1 MTLAKVLNQARYKVY
16 NFIKRDFA
24 YSTQVDHA
32 GKYLP
37 FGLHDNF
44 PNHLNKLIQGSP
56 TATSCLSTWADF
68 IAGEGFNEGED
79 LENLKVNK
87 SGLTFYQFHCIQSL
101 SFAKNW
107 GVATLVKYNRV
118 GQNTEWFDLPF
129 GSCRLAEPDSSG
141 LISKII
147 YNPYFGTPLY
157 RHKDS
162 VVYDAYNPSAAID
175 QAKDP
180 KWKGQIYWYGIRDDK
195 DPFYPIPDHFSAEH
209 WMSVEKNAAV
219 YFDDQ
224 LENGFLQD
232 TIMKMIG
239 DPNDPSGMKDGNEND
254 IPKGKAFD
262 QEMTSNFAGAKNR
275 HRILAMWGNSKE
287 EWPELEAFP
296 NSGNPDL
303 FRVQDEH
310 AIKKI
315 TIATKVPGVLANIQ
329 DTNNFSGEQIR
340 PAVRLMQQRAVRP
353 QSLLINIYQDLLK
366 NRVEPYTEKITI
378 VDYNPYPEENSVEDK
393 VWAELTPE
401 ERRKWIKDHTE
412 IELTETLAPTTTVV
426 EPEEPET
433 PLENRILNLHF
444 DSYPED
450 AKKNVKRALEWQE
463 KMATRCT
470 GKAGEVISQAI
481 LDGKP
486 LGPKEIRRL
495 SKFLSK
501 NAVHSSKPWSESCE
515 AVAYYA
521 WGGGDMMKWANEKV
535 KELHG

>member
-1 MTLAKVLNQARYKVY
+1 MIKAVSQARYKVY
-16 NFIKRDFA
+16 NYISNFVQREFA
-24 YSTQVDHA
+24 NPSQVNQ
-32 GKYLP
+32 GYLP
-37 FGLHDNF
+37 FGADDSF
-44 PNHLNKLIQGSP
+44 PTRLTKLIQGSP

-68 IAGEGFNEGED
+68 ITGEGFNEGED

-87 SGLTFYQFHCIQSL
+87 TGLTLFQFHTIQSAV
-101 SFAKNW
+101 FAKSW

-118 GQNTEWFDLPF
+118 GQITELYDLPF
-129 GSCRLAEPDSSG
+129 GACRLSKPDDNG
-141 LISKII
+141 LISTIL
-147 YNPYFGTPLY
+147 YNPYFGTALY
-157 RHKDS
+157 NQNDT
-162 VVYDAYNPSAAID
+162 VVYDAYNPNAAID
-175 QAKDP
+175 QAKNL

-195 DPFYPIPDHFSAEH
+195 DPFYPIPDHYSAQH
-209 WMSVEKNAAV
+209 WMNVEKNAAI

-239 DPNDPSGMKDGNEND
+239 DPNDPSGMKDDKNED

-262 QEMTSNFAGAKNR
+262 KEMTGNFAGAKNR
-275 HRILAMWGNSKE
+275 HRILAMWGSNKE
-287 EWPELEAFP
+287 EWPELEPFP

-340 PAVRLMQQRAVRP
+340 PAVRLMQQRASRP
-353 QSLLINIYQDLLK
+353 QSILIGIYQDLLK
-366 NRVEPYTEKITI
+366 NMVNPYTSPITI
-378 VDYNPYPEENSVEDK
+378 VDYNPYPEENTVDDK
-393 VWAELTPE
+393 VWNELTAE

-412 IELTETLAPTTTVV
+412 IELTEAAPTI
-426 EPEEPET
+426 EEPLE
-433 PLENRILNLHF
+433 PVENRILNLHF
-444 DSYPED
+444 DSYPEN
-450 AKKNVKRALEWQE
+450 AKKNVKRAIEWQD
-463 KMATRCT
+463 KMQTKCT
-470 GKAGEVISQAI
+470 GKAGEVISLAI

-495 SKFLSK
+495 SRFLSK
-501 NAVHSSKPWSESCE
+501 NAIHSDKPWAESCE

-521 WGGGDMMKWANEKV
+521 WGGGDMMTWANEKV